1 MIKCPHCGSSNFYKN
16 GHSQS
21 GSQQYFCKSCH
32 KTFRPSSSK
41 KPKLFSFIYPRCPV
55 CGKSMEIYKIRR
67 GFVRFRCK
75 SCKTKTNISRFL
87 PPDPISSSLSTF
99 SSRVHPYFVF
109 LAIFLYF
116 KRNLSFRAIAD
127 SLPIHI
133 SHVSIYKW
141 VIKFGSLPFSFSS
154 AFFLSA
160 DESVLLFKDRKYY
173 IWFLVDWKTSK
184 IVAWH
189 FSRYR
194 DYSNA
199 IKLLKQIKQHPN
211 TITTDG
217 LPVYKQAIE
226 ELFGTGVHQRVRL
239 GYNNAVESRYSLL
252 KDFIRMKRGFK
263 KFSNIPKYING
274 WVYIHNL
281 FKDLRGDKNAII
293 QFLLSTIT
301 LS

>member
-1 MIKCPHCGSSNFYKN
+1 
-16 GHSQS
+16 
-21 GSQQYFCKSCH
+21 
-32 KTFRPSSSK
+32 
-41 KPKLFSFIYPRCPV
+41 
-55 CGKSMEIYKIRR
+55 
-67 GFVRFRCK
+67 
-75 SCKTKTNISRFL
+75 L